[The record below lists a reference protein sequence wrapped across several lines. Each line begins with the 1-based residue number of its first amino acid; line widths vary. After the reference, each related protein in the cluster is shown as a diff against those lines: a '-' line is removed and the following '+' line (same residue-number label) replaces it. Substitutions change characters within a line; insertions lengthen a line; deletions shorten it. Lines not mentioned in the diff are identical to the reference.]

1 MICSDSNCVKVN
13 DRLSDNLFRNLKRH
27 TGSGLTTLMSDT
39 VIKARC
45 AFERRKEVNPEA
57 VSSIIG
63 MKPADSVQGMRVG
76 GCGSGI

>member
-1 MICSDSNCVKVN
+1 MICSDLNCVKVN
-13 DRLSDNLFRNLKRH
+13 DRLSDYVFRDLKGH
-27 TGSGLTTLMSDT
+27 TSLGLTTLMSDT

-63 MKPADSVQGMRVG
+63 MNPADSVQGMRVG
-76 GCGSGI
+76 GWGSGI